1 MCLLSCNF
9 DVHVQTQKISIDHA
23 KNLFFFVP
31 VNLKFYY
38 ALSHVVIFATYDN
51 TFSVDYRNL
60 LEQKNYNYILV
71 RFFVSECI
79 TGKSTMIIK
88 EHTTHLEEKFIEKR
102 SVFAN
107 TPLHK
112 CLFIKL
118 NVLEDNC
125 SKFSSPPPT
134 TLFFLFLCISF
145 YMKIY
150 LCSWTAVIKYI
161 WQWWHWT
168 RTSENTIMLII
179 STQVKNESW
188 LSLII
193 HATKTALQ

>member
-1 MCLLSCNF
+1 MF
-9 DVHVQTQKISIDHA
+9 TFTRKKISIDHA
-23 KNLFFFVP
+23 KNLLFFVP

-60 LEQKNYNYILV
+60 LAQKNYNYILV

-79 TGKSTMIIK
+79 TGKSTMNLK

-102 SVFAN
+102 LVFAN

-118 NVLEDNC
+118 NVLEDDC

-134 TLFFLFLCISF
+134 TLFFLFLHENLFVLLDSSN
-145 YMKIY
+145 KIH
-150 LCSWTAVIKYI
+150 LAV
-161 WQWWHWT
+161 
-168 RTSENTIMLII
+168 
-179 STQVKNESW
+179 V
-188 LSLII
+188 
-193 HATKTALQ
+193 ALNQNQREYNNAHN